1 MIRRPSRNTLVPKIL
16 VLASSLWVVSLASA
30 ATGREAGVSARIDA
44 FVVAEMRKQKTPGV
58 AVAVIRGGQVILA
71 RGYGEANIELHVPV
85 GRATVFQSGS
95 IGKQFTAVAVM
106 LEVED
111 GKLALDDPITRYFP
125 DAPAGWRRITVR
137 NLLTHTSGIPTYSS
151 RDINDRNDYSED
163 DLLKV
168 IYGLP
173 LEFEPGSR
181 WSYSNTGYMLLGFII
196 RRASG
201 RFYGDVLRDRVFVPL
216 GMKTARVISEAD
228 IVANRSAGYQL
239 VHGEIKNQDWLAPT
253 LNTTADGALYLSLDD
268 YIAWDRGLRA
278 NALLK
283 SVSWSAIYTPVT
295 LRSGRAYPYGFGWDV
310 DRALDE
316 PWYHHGGASQG
327 FKTLISRYL
336 ADDLTV
342 VVLAN
347 LADTIADRF
356 ADGITRILDPR
367 LPQFEPD
374 TPIVDQHPEVTER
387 VRTLL
392 RNASNGTL
400 YEADLPRVR
409 RDFFPE
415 EFEACK
421 GLLASFGGATA
432 QLELVERRQLGDD
445 WRYSYRAALERGT
458 VRVTVDLTPQ
468 GEISDLSIEPR

>member
-1 MIRRPSRNTLVPKIL
+1 MSSRLSRSALVRE
-16 VLASSLWVVSLASA
+16 VLALAASLWIAALACA
-30 ATGREAGVSARIDA
+30 ATGPEAQVSAPIDA
-44 FVVAEMRKQKTPGV
+44 FVLAEMRKQKIPGV
-58 AVAVIRGGQVILA
+58 AIAVIRGGQVVLV
-71 RGYGEANIELHVPV
+71 RGYGEANIELHAPV
-85 GRATVFQSGS
+85 SRETMFQSGS

-137 NLLTHTSGIPTYSS
+137 HLLTHTSGIPTYASK
-151 RDINDRNDYSED
+151 DINSRQDYSED

-168 IYGLP
+168 VYGLP
-173 LEFEPGSR
+173 LEFEPGTR
-181 WSYSNTGYMLLGFII
+181 WSYSNTGYLLLGFII

-239 VHGEIKNQDWLAPT
+239 VHGEIRNQDWVAPT
-253 LNTTADGALYLSLDD
+253 LNTTADGSLYLSLED

-278 NALLK
+278 RALLRPT
-283 SVSWSAIYTPVT
+283 SWSAIYTPVT
-295 LRSGRAYPYGFGWDV
+295 LASGRTYPYGFGWDV

-316 PWYHHGGASQG
+316 PWYHHAGAAQG
-327 FKTLISRYL
+327 FQTLISRYL

-342 VVLAN
+342 VVLTN
-347 LADTIADRF
+347 LADAITDRF
-356 ADGITRILDPR
+356 VDGITRILDPR
-367 LPQFEPD
+367 LPQLEPD
-374 TPIVDQHPEVTER
+374 TPIADQHPQVTAR
-387 VRTLL
+387 VGTLL
-392 RNASNGTL
+392 RHASNGTL

-415 EFEACK
+415 EFAALKE
-421 GLLASFGGATA
+421 LMASFEGTA
-432 QLELVERRQLGDD
+432 RLELLERRQLGDD
-445 WRYSYRAALERGT
+445 WRYSYRAAFARGT
-458 VRVTVDLTPQ
+458 LRVTVAVTPQ
-468 GEISDLSIEPR
+468 DEISDLSIEPQ

>member
-1 MIRRPSRNTLVPKIL
+1 MSRRPSRSTVVPKVL
-16 VLASSLWVVSLASA
+16 VLASSLWVASLAWA
-30 ATGREAGVSARIDA
+30 AAGREAEVSARIDA
-44 FVVAEMRKQKTPGV
+44 FVVAEMRKQKIPGV
-58 AVAVIRGGQVILA
+58 AVAVMRGGRVILA
-71 RGYGEANIELHVPV
+71 RGYGEANIELKVPV
-85 GRATVFQSGS
+85 SRETMFQSGS

-106 LEVED
+106 LGVED
-111 GKLALDDPITRYFP
+111 GKLALDDAITKYFP

-151 RDINDRNDYSED
+151 KDINSRNDYSED

-239 VHGEIKNQDWLAPT
+239 VHGEIKNQDWMAPT
-253 LNTTADGALYLSLDD
+253 LNTTADGSLYLSLDD

-278 NALLK
+278 NALLRPA
-283 SVSWSAIYTPVT
+283 SWSAIYTPVT
-295 LRSGRAYPYGFGWDV
+295 LKSGRTYPYGFGWDV
-310 DRALDE
+310 DRALDR
-316 PWYHHGGASQG
+316 PWYHHAGGSQG
-327 FKTLISRYL
+327 FETLISRYL

-347 LADTIADRF
+347 LADTITDRLV
-356 ADGITRILDPR
+356 DGITRILDPR
-367 LPQFEPD
+367 LPQLEPD
-374 TPIVDQHPEVTER
+374 TPIADQHPEVAER

-400 YEADLPRVR
+400 YEADLPRLR

-415 EFEACK
+415 EFEAY
-421 GLLASFGGATA
+421 GELMAPFEGVA
-432 QLELVERRQLGDD
+432 QLELLERRQLGDD
-445 WRYSYRAALERGT
+445 WQYSYRAAFARGT
-458 VRVTVDLTPQ
+458 LRVTVALTPQ
-468 GEISDLSIEPR
+468 GEISHLSVEPR